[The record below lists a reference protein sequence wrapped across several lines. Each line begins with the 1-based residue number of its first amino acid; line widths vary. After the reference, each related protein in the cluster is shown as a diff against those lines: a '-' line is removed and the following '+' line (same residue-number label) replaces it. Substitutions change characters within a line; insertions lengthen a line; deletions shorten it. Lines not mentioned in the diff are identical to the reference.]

1 MISLGKKMKKKFLWI
16 MLGLSATFAVSA
28 HPLPLIIED
37 EGLAAVSDEI
47 SSMVYQDKS
56 FDSFKN
62 YSCKVVGEKAALSE
76 SAAVE
81 AYFLTTAD
89 ACGWGAAFGPMWL
102 VRTSGGRDPLCS
114 ARAVARFMP
123 EGSEKLDA
131 KYQGWWRSHR
141 AFRIC
146 NL

>member
-102 VRTSGGRDPLCS
+102 VRTSGG
-114 ARAVARFMP
+114 
-123 EGSEKLDA
+123 EGSIVFSTGGCSIYA
-131 KYQGWWRSHR
+131 GR
-141 AFRIC
+141 
-146 NL
+146 